1 MRHIYILIVLS
12 LISSFS
18 LPAQS
23 VKDRV
28 LENSFQDYYSGKT
41 SVKANK
47 ITYRITHISNRMV
60 VLTNTGNHIYNELP
74 INRLTGEKIGRDRMP
89 PIRFNDSNVC
99 RIFAEELES
108 ISFGSYVFNEGKLRV
123 LVCFDTDSGR
133 VNEMEFTLYPK
144 GEDKVLFSIPPTVFE
159 RIEQR
164 LKEELVYSVEE
175 RFSYPSYYTD
185 AFLVKI
191 SKDKS
196 ITIRQSSTPGNPP
209 D

>member
-23 VKDRV
+23 VKGKV

-41 SVKANK
+41 SVKATSMAFN
-47 ITYRITHISNRMV
+47 IVQISNRKV
-60 VLTNTGNHIYNELP
+60 VLVNENHVDRERP
-74 INRLTGEKIGRDRMP
+74 INRTTGEKIGMDEMP
-89 PIRFNDSNVC
+89 PIRFNDTNIYK
-99 RIFAEELES
+99 IFIEELGS
-108 ISFGSYVFNEGKLRV
+108 ISFSSYVFNEGKLRV
-123 LVCFDTDSGR
+123 FVWFDTDTGR
-133 VNEMEFTLYPK
+133 VNEVEFTLYPK

-196 ITIRQSSTPGNPP
+196 ITIVQ
-209 D
+209 